1 MRKINLLAVAAALI
15 LAGAGGW
22 IASTPHETVAAPIGS
37 QVDPL
42 HIMMNAKELPSVRYQ
57 DFSLVFD

>member
-15 LAGAGGW
+15 VAGVGGW
-22 IASTPHETVAAPIGS
+22 IASTPHASVAAPIGS

-42 HIMMNAKELPSVRYQ
+42 HIMTNAKELSSVRYQ

>member
-15 LAGAGGW
+15 LAGVGGW
-22 IASTPHETVAAPIGS
+22 IASTPDATLAAPIGG

-42 HIMMNAKELPSVRYQ
+42 QMMTTAKDMPAVRYH

>member
-1 MRKINLLAVAAALI
+1 MRKVNLFAVAAALI
-15 LAGAGGW
+15 LAGVGGW
-22 IASTPHETVAAPIGS
+22 IAATPHASVAAPTGS

-42 HIMMNAKELPSVRYQ
+42 HMMTNAKDLPAVRYH